1 MCYSTFLVK
10 KMKLS
15 FRTFNCGAGDCLFIK
30 LRKETDMFHIMVD
43 CGCLKDEILSFVK
56 NELGKRID
64 LMVVTHIDNDHIAG
78 LSMLLEKVPDLQ
90 IGKILFNCYHRPK
103 KEDTIMLSDKQ
114 VAALEKLKQRIPLNF
129 VSENGKVS
137 ANQAISLSEKIMKN
151 SAWTAAWGYDPVV
164 AGNEM
169 NLDGDFGKIVI
180 LSPQQ
185 TDLNVLEN
193 QFKKE
198 FWKKFF
204 DNHSRQYKNDEE
216 IYEVLLR
223 LWETTLIEERI
234 TKVSYSKLTKELFVK
249 SAGTEVVP
257 VSLPNRCSI
266 AFLYEYHGHRILLLG
281 DAAPDIVADSMKK
294 YIVGETPFMM
304 DLIKV
309 SHHWSSHSTT
319 KDILEVADSKHYYF
333 TGGNKEERPSVETL
347 SRIIT
352 APLHGLE
359 RRELHFNR
367 KNRVLKD
374 LFAMPEFA
382 EFPCIID
389 LDNNPYE
396 IEI

>member
-1 MCYSTFLVK
+1 
-10 KMKLS
+10 MKLS

-234 TKVSYSKLTKELFVK
+234 TKVSYSKLTKESFVK

-309 SHHWSSHSTT
+309 SHHGSSHSTT
-319 KDILEVADSKHYYF
+319 KDIIEVADSKHYYF

-352 APLHGLE
+352 TPLHGLE

-389 LDNNPYE
+389 LDNKPYE